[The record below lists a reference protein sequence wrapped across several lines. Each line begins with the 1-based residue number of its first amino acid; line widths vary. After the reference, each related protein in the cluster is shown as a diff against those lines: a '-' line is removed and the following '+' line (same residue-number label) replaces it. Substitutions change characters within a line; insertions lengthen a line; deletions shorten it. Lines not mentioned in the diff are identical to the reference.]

1 MNLSYYGFNLEYIA
15 LFTSNEIHIKFLSLK
30 VNNLHKICCTY
41 KQENQQRV
49 LGSSL
54 PITGGGDT
62 MTKFEKIYLIICI
75 LTLVVQIIDL
85 CK

>member
-1 MNLSYYGFNLEYIA
+1 MLYYKKE
-15 LFTSNEIHIKFLSLK
+15 S
-30 VNNLHKICCTY
+30 
-41 KQENQQRV
+41 QQRV

>member
-1 MNLSYYGFNLEYIA
+1 MLY
-15 LFTSNEIHIKFLSLK
+15 
-30 VNNLHKICCTY
+30 Y
-41 KQENQQRV
+41 KQESQQRV

-54 PITGGGDT
+54 PITGEGDT